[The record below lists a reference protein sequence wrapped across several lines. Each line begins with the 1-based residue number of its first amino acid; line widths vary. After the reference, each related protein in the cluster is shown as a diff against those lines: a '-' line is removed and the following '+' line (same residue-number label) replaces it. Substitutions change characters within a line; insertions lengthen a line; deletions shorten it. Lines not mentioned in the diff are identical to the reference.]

1 MGAAMGI
8 IGSVVGG
15 AASGGGGNKNPME
28 KLQKPLKM
36 LEQLNPMKLMGG
48 MSEGAKGGPG

>member
-15 AASGGGGNKNPME
+15 AASGGGGGKNPME
-28 KLQKPLKM
+28 KLSKPLKM
-36 LEQLNPMKLMGG
+36 LEKLNPMKLMGG
-48 MSEGAKGGPG
+48 MSEGAKGGEG